1 VQHVDVLRLQHIH
14 PDLIVAGDDVV
25 DRNVAI
31 GRLDRQ
37 PRTPAVSHHVS
48 GDDRILDVVVEP
60 DPWALVVRH
69 EVASDKQPRRVR
81 RLETARSPRPFG
93 SSTGNTG
100 CRARAATAALVLC
113 VPLDVRNESSIIAVV
128 DTMRHDTDANDVL
141 INPAGADAR
150 GFGASADSR
159 GPFDL
164 DAEVFTAVLEANVT
178 GPMLVSRHLLLPL

>member
-1 VQHVDVLRLQHIH
+1 M
-14 PDLIVAGDDVV
+14 
-25 DRNVAI
+25 
-31 GRLDRQ
+31 
-37 PRTPAVSHHVS
+37 
-48 GDDRILDVVVEP
+48 
-60 DPWALVVRH
+60 
-69 EVASDKQPRRVR
+69 
-81 RLETARSPRPFG
+81 
-93 SSTGNTG
+93 
-100 CRARAATAALVLC
+100 
-113 VPLDVRNESSIIAVV
+113 PLDVRNESSIIAVV